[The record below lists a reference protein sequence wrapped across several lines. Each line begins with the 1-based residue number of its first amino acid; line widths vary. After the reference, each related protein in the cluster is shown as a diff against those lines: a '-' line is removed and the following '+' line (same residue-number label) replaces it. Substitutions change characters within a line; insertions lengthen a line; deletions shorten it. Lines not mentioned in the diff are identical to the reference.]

1 MEYLILTRM
10 DKWGK
15 ATKAPPFGN
24 DPLWRVNP
32 LGAIALYTLKLWRKY
47 WRYKMK
53 SFDFVCAVDEAWGM
67 TRYKR
72 FMGGI
77 GGNIKGSN
85 NALLHVFFG
94 PVQVSTAEEAEI
106 EAIMYVVSVSSTI
119 LTEGKRMV
127 IYSDSVNPLE
137 IIRIGLR
144 TYVP

>member
-1 MEYLILTRM
+1 MEGKPAWSDCTLYFKNLEKILEVQ
-10 DKWGK
+10 
-15 ATKAPPFGN
+15 N
-24 DPLWRVNP
+24 E
-32 LGAIALYTLKLWRKY
+32 
-47 WRYKMK
+47 